1 MGSGGNKGQANAG
14 SINFGGSIG
23 TLPLPPND
31 SSCRIV
37 GSSTPTQA
45 RRKPRRTYC
54 SHYGIAQHCR
64 RSNGHCCDGTKTQ
77 TARPKS
83 EQTQNEIITLK
94 QATMKED
101 NMMSYEMYEDFKETM
116 VKAIK
121 TELSAKHNQST
132 DTDLPQRIEQIVHSE
147 QEQQRAIITQ
157 LAERLESIERSNA
170 NTHNGID
177 NLQTSVEAIEIPAEL
192 LPRIV
197 QHRISL
203 AIESKGVFWTMIGM
217 MTAIV
222 LLCTMLY
229 WTAKPNYHRIDN
241 DLKYRYIK
249 MKGEATPDRIAEL
262 EELFELEPRQR
273 QNPRNEKRCRRI

>member
-1 MGSGGNKGQANAG
+1 
-14 SINFGGSIG
+14 
-23 TLPLPPND
+23 
-31 SSCRIV
+31 
-37 GSSTPTQA
+37 
-45 RRKPRRTYC
+45 
-54 SHYGIAQHCR
+54 
-64 RSNGHCCDGTKTQ
+64 
-77 TARPKS
+77 
-83 EQTQNEIITLK
+83 
-94 QATMKED
+94 MKED

-170 NTHNGID
+170 N
-177 NLQTSVEAIEIPAEL
+177 TSVEAIEIPAEL

-262 EELFELEPRQR
+262 EEIFELNRDNAKIRQMKRDVEEYERTVR
-273 QNPRNEKRCRRI
+273 QKVILEEQARLREREANRLNENASRLKNE